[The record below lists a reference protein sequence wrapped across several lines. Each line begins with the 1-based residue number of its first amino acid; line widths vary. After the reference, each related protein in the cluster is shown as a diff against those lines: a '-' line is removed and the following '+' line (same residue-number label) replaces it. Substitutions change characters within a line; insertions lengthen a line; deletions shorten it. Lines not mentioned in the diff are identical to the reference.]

1 MLYHDRIDV
10 FEAIDVKMTSESKK
24 CDICYYWYFLN
35 KVFKFQPNVWNGCH
49 NLLMSV
55 SLGNIAISDIK
66 NDDYYC
72 IFSGISKREAAN
84 LKLNINFTEKSG
96 TL

>member
-1 MLYHDRIDV
+1 
-10 FEAIDVKMTSESKK
+10 
-24 CDICYYWYFLN
+24 
-35 KVFKFQPNVWNGCH
+35 
-49 NLLMSV
+49 MSV

-66 NDDYYC
+66 SDDYYC